1 MDSLAWTLF
10 DLLVDLPGMFIRHLL
25 SQVRKRLLTGRSV
38 KTDAR

>member
-25 SQVRKRLLTGRSV
+25 SQIRKRLLNWRGV
-38 KTDAR
+38 KTNAR